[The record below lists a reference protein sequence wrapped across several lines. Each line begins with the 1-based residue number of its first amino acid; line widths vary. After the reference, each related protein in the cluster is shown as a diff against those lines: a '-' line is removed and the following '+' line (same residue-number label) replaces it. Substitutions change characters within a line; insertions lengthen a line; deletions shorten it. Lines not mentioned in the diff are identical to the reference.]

1 MPLGFTNSSMREVL
15 DTVAEEEI
23 IETKPSKIIFAK
35 FEL

>member
-23 IETKPSKIIFAK
+23 IKTKPKIIFAK